1 MSLVTAAAAA
11 LAASM
16 TVISPAVA
24 APSATADPHPSP
36 NPTAFV
42 LEKFRPASE
51 AHGTSGAVTY
61 DKKLVPTSAVV
72 LVAEVRIPH
81 GKWHGEMGEHE
92 MQEHGEH
99 GQHWKH
105 GMPPNGTFVFLA
117 LRGVAPN
124 HHFGIHVHTRSCGT
138 KPDSSGPH
146 YQNVKDPKQ
155 PSTNPKYANPRNEM
169 WLGATTNSSGD
180 ARAKSLVKWHFRAGE
195 ARSVVIHEHGTATQ
209 MGKAGM
215 AGNRVA
221 CINVPFK

>member
-24 APSATADPHPSP
+24 APSATADPSP

-51 AHGTSGAVTY
+51 AHGTTGAVTY

-72 LVAEVRIPH
+72 LVAELRLP
-81 GKWHGEMGEHE
+81 GKWHGEMH
-92 MQEHGEH
+92 EHGEH
-99 GQHWKH
+99 GMHGEHWKH
-105 GMPPNGTFVFLA
+105 GMPPRGTFVFLA

-146 YQNVKDPKQ
+146 YQDVKDPKQ
-155 PSTNPKYANPRNEM
+155 PSTNPKYANPHNEM
-169 WLGATTNSSGD
+169 WLDTTTNSNGD
-180 ARAKSLVKWHFRAGE
+180 ARTKSLVKWHFRAGE

-209 MGKAGM
+209 SGRAGM

-221 CINVPFK
+221 CVNVPFK